1 MRDERDQRASKPK
14 GLKATPWAS
23 RLSRL
28 SCQAVA
34 CLALAFSAAAQ
45 GLSATAQ
52 DELDLARQA
61 LRDGLLEI
69 ARAHAAKAGDWDGPR
84 LVQLESWAAE
94 GNWTEV
100 AHAISRWPD
109 AQGPAF
115 DYYRAVVRGDHAA
128 AARLLAEGGSPEGFV
143 QALLYEADSLA
154 RAGDEAGA
162 KTLWREVCAQSNVAA
177 RAFAVA
183 AANLMD
189 PDLLRRAQAATT
201 SAATRRALTLRL
213 GQTMLTVPE
222 SAAEGAAL
230 IRSVVRDAPDT
241 PGAKEAFLSVADAE
255 LAAANWKKAHTLFAE
270 ATEIW
275 PEAARMAAVQDGLGW
290 SLAKLGRPTEALE
303 AFERSEQV
311 AETDAA
317 RATAALKQGDVLSSL
332 GRMDEAMSRYR
343 LALSK
348 YPETPAAARI
358 GEMLKIRERE
368 AQGRELYRTYRFA
381 EARAA
386 FRQVAADDPSRALRM
401 RFFEALCLYGGGEDE
416 KAERQAEGLLDD
428 RTDPRLRADVLL
440 WLAKFKYN
448 RHDWKT
454 AGRLFREASDVPE
467 LPDEKAAD
475 ALLWA
480 ARAAF
485 AESDYTS
492 VIQLTTRLVERFPT
506 SPVRLPALLLQGETL
521 NEQARFDEAVLV
533 FERVAAASD
542 VTAADRAR
550 ARLLKADAFFAMGA
564 DNAARYTT
572 ALEAYRG
579 ILFGSALSPSEKL
592 VVSFKIARV
601 LEKLKRLDEAIDQ
614 YYTQVVLAYR
624 RERLGHT
631 RLDDEARAVFSKA
644 AFRLADEFESR
655 GKGHQAVAVLDLV
668 ATSDSPAAEE
678 ARRRIRRMT
687 EKGGVL

>member
-1 MRDERDQRASKPK
+1 MSPVLRFALLPVVVAVLS
-14 GLKATPWAS
+14 AT
-23 RLSRL
+23 
-28 SCQAVA
+28 
-34 CLALAFSAAAQ
+34 AQ
-45 GLSATAQ
+45 GLSASAQ
-52 DELDLARQA
+52 DELDAARQA
-61 LRDGLLEI
+61 LRDGLFEI
-69 ARAHAAKAGDWDGPR
+69 ARAHAAKAGDWDAPR
-84 LVQLESWAAE
+84 LVQLESWATE

-100 AHAISRWPD
+100 ANALARWPD
-109 AQGPAF
+109 ATGAAF

-154 RAGDEAGA
+154 RAGDVAGA
-162 KTLWREVCAQSNVAA
+162 KTLWHEVCAQSNVAA

-183 AANLMD
+183 AANLME
-189 PDLLRRAQAATT
+189 PELLRRAQEATA

-213 GQTMLTVPE
+213 GRTMLTAAE
-222 SAAEGAAL
+222 SAVEGAAL
-230 IRSVVRDAPDT
+230 IRSIVRDAPDT
-241 PGAKEAFLSVADAE
+241 PGARDALLDVADRE
-255 LAAANWKKAHTLFAE
+255 LAAGNWKMAHTLFSE

-275 PEAARMAAVQDGLGW
+275 PDAARMAAVQDGLGW
-290 SLAKLGRPTEALE
+290 SLAELGRPAEALE

-311 AETDAA
+311 ATNDEA
-317 RATAALKQGDVLSSL
+317 RATAALKQGDILSSL
-332 GRMDEAMSRYR
+332 GRLDEAMSRYR

-348 YPETPAAARI
+348 YPETPAAARL
-358 GEMLKIRERE
+358 GESLRIRERE

-386 FRQVAADDPSRALRM
+386 FRQVAAGDPSRALRM

-416 KAERQAEGLLDD
+416 KAERQAESLLED
-428 RTDPRLRADVLL
+428 RSDPRLRADVLL
-440 WLAKFKYN
+440 WLAKFRYN
-448 RHDWKT
+448 RHDWKA
-454 AGRLFREASDVPE
+454 AGRLFREASEVAE

-485 AESDYTS
+485 AESDYAA
-492 VIQLTTRLVERFPT
+492 VIQLTTRLVERFPDL
-506 SPVRLPALLLQGETL
+506 PVRLPALLLQGETL

-533 FERVAAASD
+533 FERVAAAAD

-550 ARLLKADAFFAMGA
+550 ARRLKADALFAMGA
-564 DNAARYTT
+564 DNPARYTT
-572 ALEAYRG
+572 ALEAYRA

-601 LEKLKRLDEAIDQ
+601 LEKLRRMDEAIDQ

-624 RERLGHT
+624 RERLGHA
-631 RLDDEARAVFSKA
+631 RLDDEACAAFSKA

>member
-1 MRDERDQRASKPK
+1 M
-14 GLKATPWAS
+14 
-23 RLSRL
+23 
-28 SCQAVA
+28 
-34 CLALAFSAAAQ
+34 
-45 GLSATAQ
+45 
-52 DELDLARQA
+52 
-61 LRDGLLEI
+61 RDGLPEI
-69 ARAHAAKAGDWDGPR
+69 ARAHAAKAGDGDASR

-100 AHAISRWPD
+100 ANALSRWPD
-109 AQGPAF
+109 ATGAAF

-128 AARLLAEGGSPEGFV
+128 AARLLAEGGSTDGFV

-162 KTLWREVCAQSNVAA
+162 KTLWHEVCAQSNVSA

-189 PDLLRRAQAATT
+189 PELLRRAQEATD

-213 GQTMLTVPE
+213 GRTMLTAAD

-230 IRSVVRDAPDT
+230 IRATVRDAPDT
-241 PGAKEAFLSVADAE
+241 PGARDALLDVADRE
-255 LAAANWKKAHTLFAE
+255 LAAKNWKKAHALFAE
-270 ATEIW
+270 AAEIW
-275 PEAARMAAVQDGLGW
+275 PDAARMAVVQDGLGW
-290 SLAKLGRPTEALE
+290 ALAGLGRPAEALE

-311 AETDAA
+311 ATNDEA
-317 RATAALKQGDVLSSL
+317 RATAALKQGDILSSL
-332 GRMDEAMSRYR
+332 GRTDEAMSRYR

-348 YPETPAAARI
+348 YPETPAAAHLGKALR
-358 GEMLKIRERE
+358 IRERE
-368 AQGRELYRTYRFA
+368 AKGRELYRAYRFA

-416 KAERQAEGLLDD
+416 KAERQAESLLED
-428 RTDPRLRADVLL
+428 RPDPRLRADVLL
-440 WLAKFKYN
+440 WLAKFRYN
-448 RHDWKT
+448 RHDWKS
-454 AGRLFREASDVPE
+454 AGRLFREASEVAE

-485 AESDYTS
+485 AESDYAS
-492 VIQLTTRLVERFPT
+492 VIHLTTRLVARFPAL
-506 SPVRLPALLLQGETL
+506 PARLPALLLQGETL
-521 NEQARFDEAVLV
+521 NELARFDEAVLV

-542 VTAADRAR
+542 VTASDRAR
-550 ARLLKADAFFAMGA
+550 ARRLKADAFFAMGA

-572 ALEAYRG
+572 ALEAYRA

-592 VVSFKIARV
+592 VVSFKIGRV
-601 LEKLKRLDEAIDQ
+601 LEKLKRMDEAIDQ

-624 RERLGHT
+624 RERLGHA
-631 RLDDEARAVFSKA
+631 RLDDEARAAFSKA

-655 GKGHQAVAVLDLV
+655 GKGRQAVAVLDLV

-687 EKGGVL
+687 EKGGAL